1 MISRVKS
8 GDEKYS
14 NEFGSRDGAARTRY
28 NAAMFDYL
36 IAAVAVA
43 FGSALLLGGAMNA
56 AWLMQLTKVRG
67 LAAGVGVTAAR
78 LICMAVGAAVILL
91 GILVAS
97 GWRPSWAQ
105 SGLPIGSGSWQ
116 TAT

>member
-1 MISRVKS
+1 MNPRSV
-8 GDEKYS
+8 GLKYS
-14 NEFGSRDGAARTRY
+14 NEFGRHDGAARTGY
-28 NAAMFDYL
+28 NATMFDYF
-36 IAAVAVA
+36 IAAVAVVS
-43 FGSALLLGGAMNA
+43 GSALLIGGALNA

-105 SGLPIGSGSWQ
+105 SRLPLRSGSWQ

>member
-1 MISRVKS
+1 ML
-8 GDEKYS
+8 
-14 NEFGSRDGAARTRY
+14 FLY
-28 NAAMFDYL
+28 NDTMFDYFNYL
-36 IAAVAVA
+36 IGAVAVVA
-43 FGSALLLGGAMNA
+43 GSALLIGGALNA
-56 AWLMQLTKVRG
+56 TWLMELAKVRG

-97 GWRPSWAQ
+97 GWRPPWAQ
-105 SGLPIGSGSWQ
+105 SRLPTGSPSWQ

>member
-1 MISRVKS
+1 MKS
-8 GDEKYS
+8 DDEKYS
-14 NEFGSRDGAARTRY
+14 NEFGSRDGAARTGY
-28 NAAMFDYL
+28 NEAMFDYL
-36 IAAVAVA
+36 IAAVAVVS
-43 FGSALLLGGAMNA
+43 GSALLIGGALNA
-56 AWLMQLTKVRG
+56 SWLMELAKVRG
-67 LAAGVGVTAAR
+67 LVAGVGVTAAR

-105 SGLPIGSGSWQ
+105 SRLPLRSSSWQ